1 VSAPFARSCLSGRV
15 GVKETEMLIKKL
27 RLEKQI
33 FTAENQESA
42 TEE

>member
-1 VSAPFARSCLSGRV
+1 VSAPFARSCLSGHV
-15 GVKETEMLIKKL
+15 GVKKTAMLIKKL

-33 FTAENQESA
+33 FTEENQESA